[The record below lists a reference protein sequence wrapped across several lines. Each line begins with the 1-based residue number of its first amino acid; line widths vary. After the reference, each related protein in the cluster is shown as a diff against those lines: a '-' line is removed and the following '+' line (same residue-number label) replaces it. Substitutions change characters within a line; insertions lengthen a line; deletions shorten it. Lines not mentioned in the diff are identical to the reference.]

1 MGTIKIFIPVFGL
14 LKKKEGDNNI
24 KESIA
29 SRFTDLCVPFFF
41 GVKVEMAYDLLV
53 ENALAGEENKMDE
66 FADQCRI
73 IAETTFELEE

>member
-1 MGTIKIFIPVFGL
+1 
-14 LKKKEGDNNI
+14 
-24 KESIA
+24 
-29 SRFTDLCVPFFF
+29 
-41 GVKVEMAYDLLV
+41 MAYDLLV